1 MFIEQRA
8 SIEIITM
15 AVDLVAPHQVRATF
29 HPNHLAIGQ
38 ARVAKVHFPAREE
51 WLHNAV
57 EQLLLGCDV
66 KFQRRMRKAQG
77 VTVAE
82 LEAAVDEYANGRLA
96 DGEVMTPSLGRLL
109 IENSAGRADKAA
121 TAELLGSSDHPRRHQ
136 LRPARRL

>member
-1 MFIEQRA
+1 MSALRKAQFEHDEQLRPPVSETA
-8 SIEIITM
+8 QE
-15 AVDLVAPHQVRATF
+15 V
-29 HPNHLAIGQ
+29 
-38 ARVAKVHFPAREE
+38 AREE
-51 WLHNAV
+51 WLYNAV

-121 TAELLGSSDHPRRHQ
+121 TAELLGSSDHPRGKLGEIAECL
-136 LRPARRL
+136 LRPLVNDALIAQAEDSE